1 MNKIT
6 LAFLS
11 LLFVIQSCS
20 SPSVEETEIVLDK
33 LPWEEIKGKASGT
46 VVNLMMWQ
54 GDPLINNYMADYVVP
69 EVKKRFDIDLE
80 ISNGQ
85 GSAIVSSL
93 MAEIEVN
100 KEESEIDM
108 VWINGETFFQLRQI
122 KGLYGPFTDQLPNS
136 KYIDFENP
144 FIGIDFQQKVDGF
157 ESPWGNVQ
165 LNLIYDQSRIPNP
178 PTSKE
183 ALVAYVREN
192 PGKFTIPYEF
202 TGMTFLKSLL
212 IDFAGGQEK
221 LNGEFDQEKYD
232 RYSKLLWSYIN
243 DNKQFFWKN
252 GETFPSSLA
261 QTHQMFANGELDFT
275 MSNNDSEVDN
285 KVAQG
290 LFPESA
296 RSFVLDGG
304 TIQNSHYMGIVNRS
318 ANKAGAMTIINFLIS
333 PEAQLKKYDPVVWGD
348 GTVLSM
354 DKLPTEWREKFEQIP
369 SRKYSPKREDIQ
381 SKALQEIAPEYMIR
395 LYDDFRKEV
404 IEQ

>member
-1 MNKIT
+1 MNKIAGI
-6 LAFLS
+6 LLS
-11 LLFVIQSCS
+11 LTLIIQACS
-20 SPSVEETEIVLDK
+20 VPPKEVEATLDQ
-33 LPWEEIKGKASGT
+33 LSWEQIEDRAKGT

-54 GDPLINNYMADYVVP
+54 GDPLINNYMSDYVVP
-69 EVKKRFDIDLE
+69 EVMKRFDIDLK

-85 GSAIVSSL
+85 GSVIVSNL

-100 KEESEIDM
+100 KKESEIDM

-122 KGLYGPFTDQLPNS
+122 KGLYGPFTDKLPNS
-136 KYIDFENP
+136 QYIDFENP
-144 FIGIDFQQKVDGF
+144 FIGVDFQQKVDGY

-165 LNLIYDQSRIPNP
+165 LNLIYDEARTPVP

-183 ALVAYVREN
+183 TLASYLREN

-202 TGMTFLKSLL
+202 TGMTLLKSLL
-212 IDFAGGQEK
+212 IDFAGGQEE
-221 LNGEFDQEKYD
+221 LNGDFDKDKYD
-232 RYSKLLWSYIN
+232 KYSELLWNYVN
-243 DNKQFFWKN
+243 ENKQYFWKN

-290 LFPESA
+290 LFPPTA
-296 RSFVLDGG
+296 RAYVLDGG
-304 TIQNSHYMGIVNRS
+304 TIQNSHYLGIVDHS
-318 ANKAGAMTIINFLIS
+318 GNKYGAMSVINFLIS
-333 PEAQLKKYDPVVWGD
+333 PEAQLKKYNPEVWGD
-348 GTVLSM
+348 GTVLAM
-354 DKLPTEWREKFEQIP
+354 KKLPEEWRGKFQNIP

-395 LYDDFRKEV
+395 LYDDFRKKV
-404 IEQ
+404 IEK

>member
-6 LAFLS
+6 LLLFS
-11 LLFVIQSCS
+11 LLLLFQSCTTVS
-20 SPSVEETEIVLDK
+20 KEEEVSTDQLT
-33 LPWEEIKGKASGT
+33 WERIESQAKGT
-46 VVNLMMWQ
+46 TVNLMMWQ
-54 GDPLINNYMADYVVP
+54 GDPLINSYMADYVVP
-69 EVKKRFDIDLE
+69 QVKERFNIDLE

-100 KEESEIDM
+100 KKESEIDM

-122 KGLYGPFTDQLPNS
+122 KGLYGPFTDRLPNS

-144 FIGIDFQQKVDGF
+144 FIGTDFQQKVDGY

-165 LNLIYDQSRIPNP
+165 LSLIYDQSRISSP

-183 ALVAYVREN
+183 ALVAYFKEN

-212 IDFAGGQEK
+212 IDFAGGQEE
-221 LNGEFDQEKYD
+221 LNGDFDPEKYEK
-232 RYSKLLWSYIN
+232 YSSLLWNYIN
-243 DNKQFFWKN
+243 DNKQYFWKS

-304 TIQNSHYMGIVNRS
+304 TIQNSHYMGIVNQS
-318 ANKAGAMTIINFLIS
+318 PNKAGAMRVINFLIS
-333 PEAQLKKYDPVVWGD
+333 PEAQLKKYDPIVWGD

-354 DKLPTEWREKFEQIP
+354 NKLPQEWREKFEQIP

-381 SKALQEIAPEYMIR
+381 PKALQEIAPEYMIR